1 MVKAE
6 STGRRYVL
14 LMAPDGRY
22 VASFPDG
29 LRLTDHGC
37 DEACWLLDRSS
48 SDGHAGPIIF
58 HHPTTKVSMQGSTA
72 ELPAGTPAAEGIVT
86 ARGIDAA
93 YTLRCPRPVPGQQP
107 SPRGAAYI
115 GAAAEALDAGPGATF
130 VLMHGPDRMPS
141 EYLGMLRETGYCVM
155 PKLIASATIN
165 ELREI
170 FELDPSSRERFASPE
185 GGPSSAVSAPAPFA
199 SSSEASAAAAQAPVT
214 KVLTNPVVT
223 WLAHEYMHE
232 EELRLGGGPA
242 IATLQPQQNADG
254 RGGW

>member
-14 LMAPDGRY
+14 LMAPPDGRY

-185 GGPSSAVSAPAPFA
+185 GGPSST
-199 SSSEASAAAAQAPVT
+199 APVT